1 METHII
7 TITLRECSTQYGLS
21 EADVREFI
29 DLGLLQAADTPDAI
43 FGEADHLARLARLHH
58 DLGLSKE
65 AIDVIVAMRQ
75 RLVVV
80 QEALARQTARA
91 TQLERYLRGSGPVV
105 ETDF

>member
-7 TITLRECSTQYGLS
+7 TITLHECSTQYGLS

-29 DLGLLQAADTPDAI
+29 DLGLLDEADRPGAVH
-43 FGEADHLARLARLHH
+43 GEADHLARLARLHH

-65 AIDVIVAMRQ
+65 AIDIIVAMRQ
-75 RLVVV
+75 RLVLV

-91 TQLERYLRGSGPVV
+91 AQLERYLGGSGPVID
-105 ETDF
+105 TDL